1 MTVNKNIEK
10 KSNVPRP
17 RGGPQVELGGGVHKY
32 MENENKCFVKTANMI
47 CHERKF
53 EKFLYLIYSLIS

>member
-17 RGGPQVELGGGVHKY
+17 RGGPQVELGGGAYINIWK
-32 MENENKCFVKTANMI
+32 MKTNV
-47 CHERKF
+47 
-53 EKFLYLIYSLIS
+53 SLKLQT